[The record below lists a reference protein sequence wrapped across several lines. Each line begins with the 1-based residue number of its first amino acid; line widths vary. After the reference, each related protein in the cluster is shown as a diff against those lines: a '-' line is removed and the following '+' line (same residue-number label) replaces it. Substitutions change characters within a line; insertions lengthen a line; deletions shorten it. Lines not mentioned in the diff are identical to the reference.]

1 MSHIDYHE
9 GRRHA
14 LRILETFQGM
24 RTAAA
29 LDEPINNLR
38 SAIKRRPGSWA
49 DGVRSVL
56 QELGK

>member
-1 MSHIDYHE
+1 MSNIDYHE

-29 LDEPINNLR
+29 LDEPIRNLR
-38 SAIKRRPGSWA
+38 AAIKRRPGSWA
-49 DGVRSVL
+49 DGVASVL
-56 QELGK
+56 RELKR